1 MIRSSIITSLILS
14 IALIT
19 GCDSSPEG
27 TTPPDDGGATS
38 DADDGKTKKGKK
50 GKKGDDDA
58 GDSGGDGGD
67 AGDGTDPIKTVCPAE
82 TADYPAPYFMDTVL
96 IRLPKGVSED
106 NFIEDNPSFA
116 RLTSDVDSVSCVEGV
131 PGATISFMALFFYQD
146 DTAKTVTQLRDESL
160 ESLGYAGVTFSEEK
174 TDDKTRFY
182 QGVIDVPPD
191 GQNPEPARALVQ
203 LSSANGNMYVIVM
216 ETHPNAWNALK
227 ETFRA
232 SAGKLSF
239 LKPQ

>member
-38 DADDGKTKKGKK
+38 DADGKTKKGKK
-50 GKKGDDDA
+50 SKTNDEGG
-58 GDSGGDGGD
+58 GDSGGDGDSD
-67 AGDGTDPIKTVCPAE
+67 AGEDPIKKVCPAE

-106 NFIEDNPSFA
+106 SFIEDNPSFA
-116 RLTSDVDSVSCVEGV
+116 RLTGKIDSVSCVEGV

-146 DTAKTVTQLRDESL
+146 DKAKTVTQLRDESL
-160 ESLGYAGVTFSEEK
+160 ESLGYKGVSFSEEK
-174 TDDKTRFY
+174 TDDKARFY
-182 QGVIDVPPD
+182 QGVIDVPAD
-191 GQNPEPARALVQ
+191 DQNPEPARALVQ
-203 LSSANGNMYVIVM
+203 LSSANGNMYVLVM

-232 SAGKLSF
+232 SAGKMSF
-239 LKPQ
+239 LKP

>member
-27 TTPPDDGGATS
+27 TTPPDDGTTA
-38 DADDGKTKKGKK
+38 DADDGKGKGKGKGKNKGDKGDKGDKGGEEPSDENDPTKK
-50 GKKGDDDA
+50 
-58 GDSGGDGGD
+58 
-67 AGDGTDPIKTVCPAE
+67 VCPAE
-82 TADYPAPYFMDTVL
+82 TADYPAPYFADTVL
-96 IRLPKGVSED
+96 IRLPKGVTED

-116 RLTSDVDSVSCVEGV
+116 RLTSDTESVSCVEGV
-131 PGATISFMALFFYQD
+131 PGAMISFMALFWYAD

-160 ESLGYAGVTFSEEK
+160 ESLGYKGVTFSDEK
-174 TDDKTRFY
+174 TDDKTRYY

-191 GQNPEPARALVQ
+191 AQNPEPARALIQ
-203 LSSANGNMYVIVM
+203 LSAAHGNMYVLVM

-227 ETFRA
+227 ETFGTTA
-232 SAGKLSF
+232 SKISF
-239 LKPQ
+239 LAGG